1 MESIPKIFKML
12 FPKLTLHLRVYRHLM
27 QNKNSYLHT
36 TGWLRSLEA
45 GKPIDKEGNPIP
57 WINYP
62 MIRFLEERLT
72 DDLNV
77 FEFGSGYSTLFYA
90 EKVKSITSLEYDKN
104 WFELIK
110 SMVPKNAQLIYK
122 KKDRDGEYCRAIHL
136 ANKKYDVIIIDGRDR
151 VNCIKQSFSAL
162 SLQGVII
169 LDDSQREWYKEG
181 IVLVNEKGF
190 RILNIEGLKP
200 HGTDTDRTTI
210 FYRDG
215 NCLGI

>member
-1 MESIPKIFKML
+1 
-12 FPKLTLHLRVYRHLM
+12 M

-200 HGTDTDRTTI
+200 HGTDTDRTAI
-210 FYRDG
+210 FYRDD

>member
-1 MESIPKIFKML
+1 
-12 FPKLTLHLRVYRHLM
+12 M

-36 TGWLRSLEA
+36 TGWLHSLEA
-45 GKPIDKEGNPIP
+45 GKPIDKDGNPIP

-90 EKVKSITSLEYDKN
+90 KKVKSITSLEYDKN
-104 WFELIK
+104 WFELIT

-122 KKDRDGEYCRAIHL
+122 KKDIDGEYCRTIHI

-169 LDDSQREWYKEG
+169 LDDSQRERYKKG
-181 IVLVNEKGF
+181 IVLANEKGF

-200 HGTDTDRTTI
+200 HGTNTDCTTI